1 MKPINHSEQRS
12 ISSRF
17 RPSVNIHGMLA
28 TTLILLLS
36 ACATSSPAK
45 KENSKIPFF
54 GSMAVERFT
63 LPNGLKLIVL
73 EDASSPT
80 FAYQT
85 WFRVG
90 SRDENV
96 GYTGLAHLFEHMMF
110 KGTKNLPEGQLDRVL
125 EQAGAEGEN
134 AFTSRDYTAYVQELP
149 KDKLDLIVKL
159 ESDRMVNLIVNEKS
173 FKTEREV
180 VQNERRFRNENSPDG
195 LMYQEIFGVAFNT
208 HSYRWPVIGYE
219 ADLARMS
226 AKDAE
231 EFYRSYY
238 APNHATVVVVGD
250 VKSADVLAA
259 VTKAYGKLEAKATPE
274 KKIPAEPPQTA
285 PRHKTM
291 KLNTQ
296 VEKIMVAYPVPEVT
310 HADIPALEVMR
321 TVLAGGKSSRLS
333 RALVDGG
340 ITTSIDTFD
349 LDDKDPSILIF
360 IANMQRGKRAANAER
375 ILLREIESFK
385 NTLVSPAELERAK
398 NSLQA
403 AFYDSL
409 SSPSGRANFIG
420 HFETVAT
427 GLETGVNLFSKIG
440 NVTAAE
446 IQTVAR
452 KYLKP
457 DARSVVTGVQK

>member
-1 MKPINHSEQRS
+1 MKPTKQSKQRPFHAR
-12 ISSRF
+12 IRT
-17 RPSVNIHGMLA
+17 SVKIRGLLA
-28 TTLILLLS
+28 ATLTLTLC
-36 ACATSSPAK
+36 ACASSPK
-45 KENSKIPFF
+45 DQTTNSKIPFF
-54 GSMAVERFT
+54 GSMAVERHV
-63 LPNGLKLIVL
+63 LPNGLKLIIL
-73 EDASSPT
+73 EDSSSPT

-90 SRDENV
+90 SRDENIQ
-96 GYTGLAHLFEHMMF
+96 YTGLAHLFEHMMF

-149 KDKLDLIVKL
+149 KDKLDLIIKL

-195 LMYQEIFGVAFNT
+195 LMYQEIFGVAFKT
-208 HSYRWPVIGYE
+208 HPYRWPVIGYE
-219 ADLARMS
+219 EDLARMS
-226 AKDAE
+226 AKDGE
-231 EFYRSYY
+231 EFYKNYY
-238 APNHATVVVVGD
+238 APNHATIVVVGD

-259 VTKAYGKLEAKATPE
+259 VKKAYGNLESKQAPVKA
-274 KKIPAEPPQTA
+274 IPAEPLQTS
-285 PRHKTM
+285 PRHKTL

-296 VEKIMVAYPVPEVT
+296 VEKIMVAYPVPSVLHE
-310 HADIPALEVMR
+310 DIPALEVMR

-333 RALVDGG
+333 RTLVDGG
-340 ITTSIDTFD
+340 VTTSIDTFD

-360 IANMQRGKRAANAER
+360 IANLQRGKKASSAER
-375 ILLREIESFK
+375 ILLKEIEKFK
-385 NTLVSPAELERAK
+385 QDLVSPSELERAK

-403 AFYDSL
+403 SFYDGL
-409 SSPSGRANFIG
+409 SSPSGKAHFIG
-420 HFETVAT
+420 HFETVST

-446 IQTVAR
+446 IQMVAR

-457 DARSVVTGVQK
+457 NARSVVTGVQK